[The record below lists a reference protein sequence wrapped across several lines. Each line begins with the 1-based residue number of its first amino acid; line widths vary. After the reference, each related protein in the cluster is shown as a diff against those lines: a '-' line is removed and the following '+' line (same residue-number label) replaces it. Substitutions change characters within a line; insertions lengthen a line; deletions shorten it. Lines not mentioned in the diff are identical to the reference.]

1 MANVGDRTRYRI
13 DAGPHGITRAD
24 LLTPEE
30 AAQLL
35 AIPRKT
41 ILRWAAT
48 GYIPAHKLGRRW
60 RLIRSEVDRW
70 LTDDASRGAATVMR
84 RSDPGLLLHV
94 ATATR
99 RRALNSSP
107 LNEGTP

>member
-1 MANVGDRTRYRI
+1 MATAGAGTRYSI
-13 DAGPHGITRAD
+13 DARPHGITRAD

-30 AAQLL
+30 VAQLL
-35 AIPRKT
+35 AVPRKT

-60 RLIRSEVDRW
+60 RLIRYEVDRW
-70 LTDDASRGAATVMR
+70 LTDDASRGAATTMR

-94 ATATR
+94 ATA
-99 RRALNSSP
+99 AAKHAVDQSP
-107 LNEGTP
+107 